1 MLWYCFRGKLK
12 REEIEGK
19 SMELFGQDDTA
30 KDATEEENETGEED
44 TCLPSKLKTPH
55 GLLVTDGW
63 KTYCR

>member
-1 MLWYCFRGKLK
+1 
-12 REEIEGK
+12 
-19 SMELFGQDDTA
+19 MELFGQDDTA